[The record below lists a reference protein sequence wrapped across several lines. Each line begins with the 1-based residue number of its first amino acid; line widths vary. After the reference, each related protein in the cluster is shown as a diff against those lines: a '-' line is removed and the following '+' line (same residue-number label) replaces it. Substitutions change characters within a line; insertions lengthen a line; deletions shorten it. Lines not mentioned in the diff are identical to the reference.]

1 MPSALVTGG
10 AGFIGS
16 HLVGHLLARGWR
28 VRVLDNFSTGKREN
42 LSGLSGRLEI
52 LEGDLRDN
60 ALVRNS
66 VKGVDVIFH
75 EAAFVSVTQSM
86 KEPDE
91 CFDINIH
98 GTEMLLQAGRKAG
111 VKRMLIASSA
121 AVYGDADQM
130 PLREELPTR
139 SLSPYAASKTI
150 NEIMAGMFTRA
161 YDFEVTCLRYFN
173 VFGPRQRPDSQ
184 YAAAIPL
191 FIKKC
196 LVNEP
201 ITIFGDGGQTRDLIF
216 VEDVVRANLIAA
228 EHKEAPGK
236 VFNVCTGRET
246 RILDLVE
253 ELQGIFP
260 NAQDPIFAE
269 PRPGDIYR
277 SAGSPMK
284 ASTELG
290 FHAETTLA
298 EGLKATVAWM
308 RN

>member
-16 HLVGHLLARGWR
+16 HLVRNLLAEGWQ

-42 LSGLSGRLEI
+42 LSGLSGKLEI

-60 ALVRNS
+60 GLVDVS

-75 EAAFVSVTQSM
+75 EAAFVSVPQSM
-86 KEPDE
+86 EAPGE
-91 CFDINIH
+91 CFDINVR
-98 GTEMLLQAGRKAG
+98 GTETLLQAGKING
-111 VKRMLIASSA
+111 VKRMVIASSA
-121 AVYGDADQM
+121 AVYGDNDQL
-130 PLREELPTR
+130 PLREEMQTR
-139 SLSPYAASKTI
+139 CLSPYAASKNV
-150 NEIMAGMFTRA
+150 NEIMAGLFTRA

-191 FIKKC
+191 FIRKC
-196 LVNEP
+196 LEDKP

-216 VEDVVRANLIAA
+216 IDDVVKANLIAA
-228 EHKEAPGK
+228 EHKDAPGK

-246 RILDLVE
+246 RIMDLIE
-253 ELQGIFP
+253 ELQALFP
-260 NAQDPIFAE
+260 NAKNPIFVE

-284 ASTELG
+284 ALKELG

-308 RN
+308 RS

>member
-16 HLVGHLLARGWR
+16 HLVRNLLANGWQ
-28 VRVLDNFSTGKREN
+28 VRVLDNFSTGKKEN
-42 LSGLSGRLEI
+42 LAGLAGKMEI

-60 ALVRNS
+60 SLVAVS

-75 EAAFVSVTQSM
+75 EAAFVSVPQSM
-86 KEPDE
+86 EAPGE
-91 CFDINIH
+91 CFDINVR
-98 GTEMLLQAGRKAG
+98 GTETLLQAGKVHG
-111 VKRMLIASSA
+111 VGRMVIASSA
-121 AVYGDADQM
+121 AVYGDTDQL
-130 PLREELPTR
+130 PLSEELQTR
-139 SLSPYAASKTI
+139 CLSPYAASKNV
-150 NEIMAGMFTRA
+150 NEIMAGLFTRA

-191 FIKKC
+191 FIRMC
-196 LVNEP
+196 LENKP

-216 VEDVVRANLIAA
+216 VDDVVRANLIAA
-228 EHKEAPGK
+228 ERKDAPGK
-236 VFNVCTGRET
+236 VFNVCTGHET

-253 ELQGIFP
+253 ELQDLFP
-260 NAQDPIFAE
+260 TAKDPIFSD

-284 ASTELG
+284 ASRDLG
-290 FHAETTLA
+290 FHAETSLA
-298 EGLKATVAWM
+298 EGLKATVEWM
-308 RN
+308 RS

>member
-16 HLVGHLLARGWR
+16 HLVRNLLAKGWQ

-42 LSGLSGRLEI
+42 LSELSGKLEI

-60 ALVRNS
+60 GLVDGS
-66 VKGVDVIFH
+66 VKGMDVIFH
-75 EAAFVSVTQSM
+75 EAAFVSVPQSM
-86 KEPDE
+86 EAPGE
-91 CFDINIH
+91 CFDINVR
-98 GTEMLLQAGRKAG
+98 GTETLLQAGKING
-111 VKRMLIASSA
+111 VKRMVIASSA
-121 AVYGDADQM
+121 AVYGDNDQL
-130 PLREELPTR
+130 PLREEMQTR
-139 SLSPYAASKTI
+139 CLSPYAASKNI
-150 NEIMAGMFTRA
+150 NEIMAGLFTRA

-191 FIKKC
+191 FIRKC
-196 LVNEP
+196 LENKP

-216 VEDVVRANLIAA
+216 IDDVVKANLIAA
-228 EHKEAPGK
+228 EHKDAPGK

-246 RILDLVE
+246 RILDLIE
-253 ELQGIFP
+253 ELQALFP
-260 NAQDPIFAE
+260 NAKNPVFVE

-277 SAGSPMK
+277 SAGSPMRALK
-284 ASTELG
+284 ELG

-298 EGLKATVAWM
+298 EGLKATAAWM
-308 RN
+308 RS

>member
-1 MPSALVTGG
+1 MPYALVTGG

-16 HLVGHLLARGWR
+16 HLVRNLLANGWQ
-28 VRVLDNFSTGKREN
+28 VRVLDNFATGKKEN
-42 LSGLSGRLEI
+42 LAGLSGRLEV
-52 LEGDLRDN
+52 LEGDLRD
-60 ALVRNS
+60 AAIVKES

-75 EAAFVSVTQSM
+75 EAAFVSVPQSM
-86 KEPDE
+86 GHPDE
-91 CFDINIH
+91 CFDINVR
-98 GTEMLLQAGRKAG
+98 GTEILLKSGRDAG
-111 VKRMLIASSA
+111 VRRTVIASSA
-121 AVYGDADQM
+121 AVYGDADVL
-130 PLREELPTR
+130 PLSEDLPTR
-139 SLSPYAASKTI
+139 CLSPYAASKNI

-161 YDFEVTCLRYFN
+161 YGYEVTCLRYFN

-191 FIKKC
+191 FIKRC
-196 LVNEP
+196 LENQP

-236 VFNVCTGRET
+236 VFNVCTGCET
-246 RILDLVE
+246 RILDLVQ
-253 ELQGIFP
+253 ELQGLFP
-260 NAQDPIFAE
+260 GAPEPIFAS
-269 PRPGDIYR
+269 PRAGDIYR

-290 FHAETTLA
+290 YRAGSSLA

-308 RN
+308 RS